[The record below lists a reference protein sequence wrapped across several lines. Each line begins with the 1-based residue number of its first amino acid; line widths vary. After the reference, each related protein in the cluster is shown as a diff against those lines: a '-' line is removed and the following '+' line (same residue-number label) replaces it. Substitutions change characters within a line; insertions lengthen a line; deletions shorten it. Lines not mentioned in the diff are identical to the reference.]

1 MNQLASSLRHRMA
14 RLLVPDAEEL
24 RTGHGFD
31 EVSPED
37 DLVSVIVPAYQHE
50 EFVEQALESVARQT
64 HRNIEIL
71 LIDDQS
77 RDRTF
82 ERALKSLEAGALPYC
97 ALRRRRSGMDT
108 NINTAIL
115 LAYGNWIA
123 FLASD
128 DAFAPRSFETLLKAV
143 REDAADV
150 AVGAVQEMTRGG
162 ELGFSRSALV
172 NRYRQFSGDALRK
185 VLLEEHGSLMVQ
197 GMLISRSVF
206 ASVGMLATDLVASDF
221 DLLIRMVSRGVRFAF
236 VDEVTALHRLTR
248 TRPTREH
255 IRRSLDSHLR
265 IVRQHAQSGSEY
277 RLSASTVLCEAAANS
292 LHYGYY
298 SDAALSAGRALVLQP
313 VNTVAYFFRRIAARL
328 SRRR

>member
-1 MNQLASSLRHRMA
+1 MSELATSPRHRMA
-14 RLLVPDAEEL
+14 RLLVPDAQEL

-31 EVSPED
+31 AVSPGG
-37 DLVSVIVPAYQHE
+37 DLVSVVVPSYQHE

-64 HRNIEIL
+64 HRNIEIV

-77 RDRTF
+77 SDRTF

-97 ALRRRRSGMDT
+97 ALRRTRRSGMDT
-108 NINTAIL
+108 NVNAAIL
-115 LAYGNWIA
+115 LAYGQWIA

-128 DAFAPRSFETLLKAV
+128 DAFPPGAFEVLSKCA
-143 REDAADV
+143 RRNAAEV
-150 AVGAVQEMTRGG
+150 AVGAVQEMSRDG
-162 ELGFSRSALV
+162 ELGFSRTALV
-172 NRYRQFSGDALRK
+172 DRYRRLAGDALRK
-185 VLLEEHGSLMVQ
+185 ALLEEHGSLMVQ

-221 DLLIRMVSRGVRFAF
+221 DLLIRMASRGVRFAF

-248 TRPTREH
+248 KRPTREH

-265 IVRQHAQSGSEY
+265 IARQHARSRSEY
-277 RLSASTVLCEAAANS
+277 RLSASTVLSEVAAEN

-298 SDAALSAGRALVLQP
+298 IGGALAAGRAALLQP
-313 VNTVAYFFRRIAARL
+313 LNTARYFLKRIWRR
-328 SRRR
+328 